1 MLIIKTVDNKD
12 NWEKFLLAQPYQPF
26 FQSWSWGEIQEG
38 LRNRVL
44 RLGVYDPSTSSG
56 LVGICQIVEVRA
68 KRGNYFHLRHGP
80 LLTNFKKQF
89 PLLIAEIIKIAR
101 AAKMDFIRMSPLLTE
116 DFEIKFLQKRGLRNS
131 PIHNMDAENA
141 WVLELNIS
149 EEELLKQMRKTTRY
163 LIKKGERSG
172 LEITPAKSTDDT
184 KTFLKLYQKTAQKHG
199 FVPHGG
205 IGEEIE
211 VFKKDGQAEL
221 FLARY
226 KKKIISGAL
235 VIFYGNSAIYHH
247 GATDPKYEYLS
258 PSYLLQWEAIK
269 EAKKRGKKIYNFWG
283 VVPPSKPHHPWQGL
297 TLFKTGF
304 GGRRVNFIHAQ
315 DLPLTPWYWK
325 TYIIETIMR
334 IRKGY

>member
-1 MLIIKTVDNKD
+1 MLTVKVIGSKKT
-12 NWEKFLLAQPYQPF
+12 WEKFLLAQPYQPF
-26 FQSWSWGEIQEG
+26 FQSWNWGEIQEG
-38 LRNRVL
+38 LGNKVL
-44 RLGVYDPSTSSG
+44 RLGVYAEKR

-80 LLTNFKKQF
+80 LLVDFKKQF
-89 PLLIAEIIKIAR
+89 PALIAEIIKIAR
-101 AAKMDFIRMSPLLTE
+101 VVKMDFIRMSPLIE
-116 DFEIKFLQKRGLRNS
+116 EKNFRGFRSS

-184 KTFLKLYQKTAQKHG
+184 KAFLKLYQKTAAKHG

-205 IGEEIE
+205 IKEEIE

-235 VIFYGNSAIYHH
+235 VVFYGKQAVYHH
-247 GATDPKYEYLS
+247 GATDPKFEHLS
-258 PSYLLQWEAIK
+258 PSYFLQWEAIK
-269 EAKKRGKKIYNFWG
+269 EAKRQGKQIYNFWG
-283 VVPPSKPHHPWQGL
+283 VVPPDKPNHPWQGL

-304 GGRRVNFIHAQ
+304 GGRGVNFIHAQ

-325 TYIIETIMR
+325 TYFIESIIRMS
-334 IRKGY
+334 KGY